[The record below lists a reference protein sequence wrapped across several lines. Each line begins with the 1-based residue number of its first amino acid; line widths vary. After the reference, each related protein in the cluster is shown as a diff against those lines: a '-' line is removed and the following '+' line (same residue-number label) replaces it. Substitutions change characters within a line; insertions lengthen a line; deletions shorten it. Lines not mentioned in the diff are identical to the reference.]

1 MKKLLVLSLILGL
14 FVVLVAVAGCGEKK
28 TSIELPGGEKV
39 KVEEDGGRVTLK
51 GEEGETTYES
61 GEKEPTE
68 KDLGVP
74 IYPDADYVPGS
85 GGTVTATSEGETT
98 VYAGGE
104 WTTDDDFDEV
114 VDWYSKKMGDP
125 TYTVSEGGTKSA
137 VWMVGDGM
145 EENVTTVTVSE
156 EGGEVTI
163 TIGRIGS
170 KK

>member
-14 FVVLVAVAGCGEKK
+14 FVGMVTVVGCGEKK
-28 TSIELPGGEKV
+28 TSIELPGGEEV
-39 KVEEDGGRVTLK
+39 KVEEDGGKVTLK

-61 GEKEPTE
+61 GEEEPTE
-68 KDLGVP
+68 KDIGVP
-74 IYPDADYVPGS
+74 TYPDADYVSGS
-85 GGTVTATSEGETT
+85 GGTATATSEGETT

-114 VDWYSKKMGDP
+114 VGWYSDKLGDP
-125 TYTVSEGGTKSA
+125 MYTGSEGGTKSA
-137 VWMVGDGM
+137 AWIVGDNM

-156 EGGEVTI
+156 EDGEVTI